1 MKNMKL
7 RIGNWVSEHLYV
19 LGMGLTDLGVFV
31 VRRFRK
37 QRPAPKEVLE
47 PMTDV
52 ASLRGGAMDGGIMVV
67 KEGTA
72 KVAMLLLENKETG
85 DVECYERR
93 DGVYASRNGVLVAVY
108 RWTMTVGKRGKFSKL

>member
-1 MKNMKL
+1 MKNIKL
-7 RIGNWVSEHLYV
+7 KVGNWVSEHLYV
-19 LGMGLTDLGVFV
+19 LGMGLTDLGVAV

-37 QRPAPKEVLE
+37 VRPVKDALE

-52 ASLRGGAMDGGIMVV
+52 ASLRGGAMDGGTMVV

-72 KVAMLLLENKETG
+72 KVAVLLLENKETG

-93 DGVYASRNGVLVAVY
+93 DGVYASQNGVLVAVY
-108 RWTMTVGKRGKFSKL
+108 RWTMTVGRRGNFSKL